1 MGTSGG
7 GLTSIANFFQSGLMI
22 FQAAAYIINPQ
33 PPTLRSY
40 NQARQSRPS
49 AASAA
54 AAAAGETEAAA
65 PGPAPYLSHLSQ
77 VFFRVVRILSQQYP
91 ACAVAAFATDGRT
104 DCDSTA
110 SHDDDGV
117 TLIIV
122 SSRVSESLQF
132 CIFLDTNFHLL
143 FFHQTGRPTKKK
155 VQETEE

>member
-1 MGTSGG
+1 MFSKWLDDFSGG
-7 GLTSIANFFQSGLMI
+7 SIHHQSPAPHAPQLQPSTAIATISSIGGGGSGRRDRSSSARPSPLPLTTFSSLF
-22 FQAAAYIINPQ
+22 PC
-33 PPTLRSY
+33 RSY
-40 NQARQSRPS
+40 PLPVVSSVLLP
-49 AASAA
+49 
-54 AAAAGETEAAA
+54 
-65 PGPAPYLSHLSQ
+65 LS
-77 VFFRVVRILSQQYP
+77 
-91 ACAVAAFATDGRT
+91 ATDGRT